1 MPVQTPAHK
10 CLACGDYLYL
20 RPSMGY
26 HCVNPTCILVGIEYD
41 ANEPGEVANIQNY
54 RQQKIIEMASE
65 AADRIIMNN
74 SSGSVEE
81 TDYLTSAV
89 AMKFVSKAHLA
100 ISSRLTRREMMERAG
115 MEETSAKD
123 LLVIALSA
131 AVPLWIEKLK
141 TRSWAELEER
151 RQACVEII
159 SSHGDNILFRS
170 KKKGDTAQAFNALAE
185 ATAILS
191 FVPGGIKAFG
201 LEFKAVHPEGGHNRE
216 TPAADTGL

>member
-1 MPVQTPAHK
+1 MPVQSPAHK
-10 CLACGDYLYL
+10 CPACERHLYITQDY
-20 RPSMGY
+20 GY
-26 HCVNPTCILVGIEYD
+26 RCLTPTCILVGIEYD

-54 RQQKIIEMASE
+54 RRQKIIEMAAE
-65 AADRIIMNN
+65 TADRIIMEHSN
-74 SSGSVEE
+74 GSVEE
-81 TDYLTSAV
+81 TDYLTSSV
-89 AMKFVSKAHLA
+89 ALKFVSKAHLA
-100 ISSRLTRREMMERAG
+100 ISSRLTRLEIRERAG

-123 LLVIALSA
+123 LLIIALSA

-170 KKKGDTAQAFNALAE
+170 KKKGDTAEAFNALAE

-201 LEFKAVHPEGGHNRE
+201 LEFKAVHPEGGYNRE
-216 TPAADTGL
+216 TPAADAGL